1 MKYYYTDF
9 FCWEQVL
16 IDALRKKGYFVYG
29 VRDCEDLFSIEDRVI
44 VNNVGFLVTDTK
56 LNTPILDIELGTIG
70 EEDITIYDRIKAV
83 ASSIK
88 EDLDLAKAKYDLEEK
103 EREKKW
109 EEVFKIQKNRMERD
123 RHYNLSCREDNPVKL
138 PNGYGITFQSIYN
151 NGDGTQNV
159 LFFITDARG
168 KIVVRSKEETF
179 NLNARYSRMVKV
191 IATKHCIAV

>member
-9 FCWEQVL
+9 FCWEQGL
-16 IDALRKKGYFVYG
+16 INALRKNGYFVYG
-29 VRDCEDLFSIEDRVI
+29 VRDCEGSFSIEDRVI

-56 LNTPILDIELGTIG
+56 LNTPILDIELEALG
-70 EEDITIYDRIKAV
+70 EEDITITDRIKAV

-88 EDLDLAKAKYDLEEK
+88 EELDFEKEKYDLQEK

-109 EEVFKIQKNRMERD
+109 EEVFKIQNNRMERN
-123 RHYNLSCREDNPVKL
+123 RHYNLSRREDNPVKL

-159 LFFITDARG
+159 LFFITDASG
-168 KIVVRSKEETF
+168 KTVVRSKEETF
-179 NLNARYSRMVKV
+179 NLNARYSRMAKV
-191 IATKHCIAV
+191 IADKHCITV